1 VVQAKEVAVPIYARF
16 GWQNKANPNLVNKE
30 GLPASPF
37 QTNNWQGGTGE

>member
-1 VVQAKEVAVPIYARF
+1 MLHGQVRF
-16 GWQNKANPNLVNKE
+16 GWQNVAESRTLANKE